1 MYPVEQIVTNNLTGN
16 RLSFIIQQ
24 HHVIAVPAN
33 RTADVQQ
40 QLRHIQH
47 GGGNLVGNHFS
58 RVEMPGV
65 QAQRRLAAGGIPH
78 VKLIGANRV
87 ALRANTKQFAL
98 NGVDMVR
105 RIQLLADHLIQSCQ
119 QTLTRGET
127 VNGDIFHAIR
137 DPDVHHRW
145 CAKLLAKIG

>member
-1 MYPVEQIVTNNLTGN
+1 MHPVKQIVTHNLTGN
-16 RLSFIIQQ
+16 CTGFIIQQ
-24 HHVIAVPAN
+24 HYVIAVPAN

-58 RVEMPGV
+58 RVEVPGV
-65 QAQRRLAAGGIPH
+65 RAQRSLAAGGIPH

-87 ALRANTKQFAL
+87 ALCANAKQFAL

-105 RIQLLADHLIQSCQ
+105 R
-119 QTLTRGET
+119 
-127 VNGDIFHAIR
+127 V
-137 DPDVHHRW
+137 
-145 CAKLLAKIG
+145 

>member
-24 HHVIAVPAN
+24 HHVIAVPAH
-33 RTADVQQ
+33 RTTDVQQ

-65 QAQRRLAAGGIPH
+65 GHSAVWRL
-78 VKLIGANRV
+78 V
-87 ALRANTKQFAL
+87 AYP
-98 NGVDMVR
+98 M
-105 RIQLLADHLIQSCQ
+105 
-119 QTLTRGET
+119 
-127 VNGDIFHAIR
+127 
-137 DPDVHHRW
+137 
-145 CAKLLAKIG
+145 

>member
-1 MYPVEQIVTNNLTGN
+1 
-16 RLSFIIQQ
+16 
-24 HHVIAVPAN
+24 
-33 RTADVQQ
+33 
-40 QLRHIQH
+40 
-47 GGGNLVGNHFS
+47 
-58 RVEMPGV
+58 MPGV

-87 ALRANTKQFAL
+87 TLRANAKQFAL

-119 QTLTRGET
+119 QTLARGET

-137 DPDVHHRW
+137 DPDVHHRR
-145 CAKLLAKIG
+145 CAELLAKIG